1 MPILNQAAFKFWPIK
16 TEGKELV
23 SAWATMSSK
32 GVLWLFGH
40 PTGEAVWFGEV
51 VRSAHTSRPP
61 SMASYRLRCVT
72 VVILWCPSAKPE
84 MKRLLGMPW
93 DWCLPCGLSEWIMR
107 ATCEADEYAL
117 TATQEE
123 AREVI
128 ERCTPGAEDTLQLFL
143 QQVYTEEKWSP

>member
-1 MPILNQAAFKFWPIK
+1 
-16 TEGKELV
+16 
-23 SAWATMSSK
+23 
-32 GVLWLFGH
+32 
-40 PTGEAVWFGEV
+40 
-51 VRSAHTSRPP
+51 
-61 SMASYRLRCVT
+61 
-72 VVILWCPSAKPE
+72 
-84 MKRLLGMPW
+84 
-93 DWCLPCGLSEWIMR
+93 MR